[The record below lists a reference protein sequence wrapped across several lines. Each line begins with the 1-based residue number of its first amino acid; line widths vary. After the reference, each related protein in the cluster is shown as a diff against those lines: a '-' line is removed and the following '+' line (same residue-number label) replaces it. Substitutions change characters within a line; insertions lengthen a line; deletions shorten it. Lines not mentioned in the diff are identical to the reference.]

1 MLGLQVKE
9 SSAVQEPTEEPRRGS
24 QLCRSSDSVTPYCS
38 SYPPLLL
45 FSNPER
51 SKGPARA
58 ELGVVERKGVVL
70 VEKKWKHHV
79 IFVTVSVQPEP
90 GPAAHGKN
98 FNNSWKF
105 NKYQRVGAWWA
116 AFYGVTQS
124 WPRLKW
130 LSSSREWGLPWC
142 LSGKEYICQCRRYR
156 FDPWARKILWRRKQ
170 QPAPVFLPGRSR
182 GQRNLVGYSPW
193 GCKSV
198 GHDLETKQE
207 QQSESERFINGLRLG
222 DQSHERN
229 VSCPSKSRK
238 TLETALIFI

>member
-1 MLGLQVKE
+1 MFNLNQ
-9 SSAVQEPTEEPRRGS
+9 A
-24 QLCRSSDSVTPYCS
+24 QLHMGRTLTTVGNLT
-38 SYPPLLL
+38 
-45 FSNPER
+45 NTR
-51 SKGPARA
+51 
-58 ELGVVERKGVVL
+58 EL
-70 VEKKWKHHV
+70 
-79 IFVTVSVQPEP
+79 
-90 GPAAHGKN
+90 
-98 FNNSWKF
+98 
-105 NKYQRVGAWWA
+105 GAWWA

-130 LSSSREWGLPWC
+130 LSSSSREWGLHWC

-156 FDPWARKILWRRKQ
+156 FDPWARKILWRRKR

-198 GHDLETKQE
+198 GHDLETKQQ
-207 QQSESERFINGLRLG
+207 QQSESEHFINGLRLG